1 MSRSALR
8 GSVGNRVGRRK
19 SDVDPK
25 RRRIASL
32 VVAAAG
38 ALGAWAAFRLA
49 GVDFVVSTSKGR
61 MGAPD
66 LSDQR
71 SYRGTASRARARG
84 PDLLLTRRCRRSPEH
99 HR

>member
-1 MSRSALR
+1 VR
-8 GSVGNRVGRRK
+8 GRRFD
-19 SDVDPK
+19 SQ
-25 RRRIASL
+25 ASTSSL
-32 VVAAAG
+32 
-38 ALGAWAAFRLA
+38 
-49 GVDFVVSTSKGR
+49 STSKGR